1 VDSGGLE
8 WSVNGKVIIPAGKI
22 TLEDAKK
29 FFEALG
35 FQYTQDMMGSS
46 SMATTAASARVG
58 DVIQNRVINPVMPT
72 RKQKEQ
78 KESAKQA
85 GQNTNVFLADVKY
98 ERGEFRQSG
107 DKGNIAGFTAGGS
120 IDFDGDISLGAIVP
134 YDYFDFHN
142 FEAHRTGIILYGK
155 KTWNLA
161 NNFELSTS
169 LHTNY
174 LYTATEFT
182 ATDNQLSTFG
192 GGFSTRLMHDNGGNF
207 VPAASFSVQYNKDNK
222 NYEGNGQY
230 LVKMGPTLGYRVTDN
245 AIIQANGLWTKDV
258 TQRPSNIDTD
268 FYDVGV
274 EGTYIISDTWQL
286 RGGYKRMLGYDYYES
301 DTFYLGNSLKF

>member
-1 VDSGGLE
+1 
-8 WSVNGKVIIPAGKI
+8 
-22 TLEDAKK
+22 
-29 FFEALG
+29 
-35 FQYTQDMMGSS
+35 
-46 SMATTAASARVG
+46 
-58 DVIQNRVINPVMPT
+58 
-72 RKQKEQ
+72 
-78 KESAKQA
+78 
-85 GQNTNVFLADVKY
+85 
-98 ERGEFRQSG
+98 
-107 DKGNIAGFTAGGS
+107 
-120 IDFDGDISLGAIVP
+120 
-134 YDYFDFHN
+134 
-142 FEAHRTGIILYGK
+142 
-155 KTWNLA
+155 
-161 NNFELSTS
+161 
-169 LHTNY
+169 
-174 LYTATEFT
+174 
-182 ATDNQLSTFG
+182 
-192 GGFSTRLMHDNGGNF
+192 LMHDNGGNF